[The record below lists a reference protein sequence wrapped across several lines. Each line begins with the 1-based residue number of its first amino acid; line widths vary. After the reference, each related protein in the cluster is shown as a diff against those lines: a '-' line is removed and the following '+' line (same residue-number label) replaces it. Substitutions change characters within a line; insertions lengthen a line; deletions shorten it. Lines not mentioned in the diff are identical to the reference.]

1 MHPSS
6 ELTPPSPTA
15 KVNQQNSQKLEFV
28 SRIPGLS
35 PSHSIRS
42 PEDTGLSPRTPQNSQ
57 EVPRQLQCSEI
68 QPQSAQAKA
77 FDKQDYSL
85 QSMLLESFSRS
96 SPETLDCSPSCS
108 GGLLRQFAQP
118 NWSTDHPQVASS
130 TQQSQFGQEIVDPA
144 SPRRKRPPLG
154 EKQYCGKPKDPL
166 ICPYCNWELSRRCEF
181 KYKLLFDLQ
190 IEMLI

>member
-6 ELTPPSPTA
+6 QLAPPSPTA
-15 KVNQQNSQKLEFV
+15 KVNKQSSQDREFA

-35 PSHSIRS
+35 PSHSTRS

-57 EVPRQLQCSEI
+57 EVPRQLQRSEI
-68 QPQSAQAKA
+68 QLQSGQAKA

-96 SPETLDCSPSCS
+96 SPETLDCSPPCS
-108 GGLLRQFAQP
+108 GALLRQFARP

-144 SPRRKRPPLG
+144 SPRRKRPPPR

-181 KYKLLFDLQ
+181 KYNLLFDL
-190 IEMLI
+190 